1 MPEIY
6 QTVSPINIDDALNMV
21 KTTNG
26 SFLNLSLSYKKL
38 KNQDVKNLCEMLII
52 NATWISLNL
61 SGCQIDDAGASE
73 LAKITSLTTLDL
85 SDNCIGNAGAS
96 ELAKITGLTTLDL
109 SDNCINDLG
118 AIELAKTSS
127 LSTLDLSDNFIGDLG
142 ASALAKT
149 SSLSTLD
156 LSENLIGDAGA
167 IALAKNSNLTVLRSS
182 NNEFEQSYQNRLF
195 QTIQK
200 NRNNRYNA
208 YVFALM
214 VKQDFDISL
223 INHIN
228 SFLVPNSVF
237 QNLTAFT
244 RLLFLNEHQT
254 RSQQKL
260 LESELPYKK
269 ARG

>member
-61 SGCQIDDAGASE
+61 SGCQIDD
-73 LAKITSLTTLDL
+73 
-85 SDNCIGNAGAS
+85 AGAS

>member
-73 LAKITSLTTLDL
+73 LAKITS
-85 SDNCIGNAGAS
+85 
-96 ELAKITGLTTLDL
+96 LTTLDL